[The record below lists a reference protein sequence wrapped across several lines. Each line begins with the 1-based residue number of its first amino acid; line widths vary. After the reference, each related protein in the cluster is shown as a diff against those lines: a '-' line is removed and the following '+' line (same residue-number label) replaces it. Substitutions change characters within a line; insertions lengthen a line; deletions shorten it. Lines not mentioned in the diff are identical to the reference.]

1 MTLLPASCGKLLH
14 WLQQWELQAEQRC
27 RAPTPR
33 PQCRGP
39 TPAVVADA
47 AGSRGAPGL
56 YVPNALG

>member
-14 WLQQWELQAEQRC
+14 WLQQRELQAEQRC

-33 PQCRGP
+33 PQCQGP

-47 AGSRGAPGL
+47 AGSRGALGL